1 MPRTVPRNA
10 SVSPKLEIGKGWQF
24 FLFVQYLKLNI
35 ASSFNILTIPN
46 SLCRYSF
53 DKKMCI
59 IMYTIMY
66 YMRFANHSFSL
77 LLSLPSSTKLSL
89 EF

>member
-35 ASSFNILTIPN
+35 ASNTYNPKFFVLVFI
-46 SLCRYSF
+46 
-53 DKKMCI
+53 
-59 IMYTIMY
+59 
-66 YMRFANHSFSL
+66 
-77 LLSLPSSTKLSL
+77 
-89 EF
+89 